1 MQNSDDTRVKIANS
15 LKYLGCL
22 LDENGQLTG
31 ELKRRIAMARD
42 DFNQLAKVWNHAS
55 VAVKTKSAVYQQ
67 CILSKLLYGL
77 ESAWLTKHDK
87 KLLDSFHIRCLRKI
101 YGISHSM
108 ISRVSNQFILHLYGT
123 IPLSSLLL
131 RRQLNLYGKIAR
143 LLSTA
148 LIRKLVLQ
156 ENEYTA
162 LKITDRKQGRPRL
175 QWASELEKIVENML
189 PEAANRER
197 YFLNKELW
205 TSKVWQFTELYHTDT

>member
-1 MQNSDDTRVKIANS
+1 
-15 LKYLGCL
+15 
-22 LDENGQLTG
+22 
-31 ELKRRIAMARD
+31 MARD
-42 DFNQLAKVWNHAS
+42 DFNQLAEVWNHAS
-55 VAVKTKSAVYQQ
+55 VAVKTKSAIYQQ
-67 CILSKLLYGL
+67 CTSSKLLYGL

-87 KLLDSFHIRCLRKI
+87 KLFDSFHIRCLRKI

-143 LLSTA
+143 LPSIA

-197 YFLNKELW
+197 YFFK
-205 TSKVWQFTELYHTDT
+205 